1 MCHLNRRP
9 YFLISSQLNLSD
21 RQRRIL
27 QDIADNNNN
36 FLILQQCTALSSN
49 SAADSKQLPND
60 MRCNYSDNK
69 SEHEY
74 PHVLTEGTFCLIA
87 RTARLVQTNLLES
100 LAAGCI
106 PVIMADNVVM
116 PFSEVFMFISLIRS
130 SSSNVEC
137 L

>member
-1 MCHLNRRP
+1 MLRLLTEFLYCRP
-9 YFLISSQLNLSD
+9 YFLISSQMDLYD

-36 FLILQQCTALSSN
+36 FLILQKCTALSSN
-49 SAADSKQLPND
+49 YATDAKTIPSDI
-60 MRCNYSDNK
+60 RCSYSDNK

-74 PHVLTEGTFCLIA
+74 PHILNQGTFCLIA
-87 RTARLVQTNLLES
+87 RTTRLVQINLLES

-116 PFSEVFMFISLIRS
+116 PFSEVC
-130 SSSNVEC
+130 SNFF
-137 L
+137 